1 MTRRV
6 LAVAII
12 LLAAL
17 HRSLAAQD
25 VRQQG
30 KTITFPTFTADQ
42 NWTRASSLMYA
53 EAVGGFAIAKTR
65 GLSAEE
71 YGRVLGD
78 RFAPGWGQRDGGS
91 AIRYARGIQNNLRAM
106 TGTTIQVL
114 EASDTLVTMRVTP
127 GWRSFFGP
135 SKQVYGVTLEEYE
148 TIHGTFQDR
157 IARYLGLRYAQRNE
171 GEYVVMT
178 ISGRGKNAVVEFP
191 RGTYTLAL
199 SAQDVPGHPEDI
211 GEWEFTFSADGQYI
225 VHKDGAPF
233 VQGQYETQFDELLE
247 KNEQQPN
254 RDPGCNGPGRFRW
267 TVNPATGA
275 LSLGRLAD
283 DCANR
288 VLVLTRK
295 ALTRK

>member
-6 LAVAII
+6 LAVAMI
-12 LLAAL
+12 LVAVL
-17 HRSLAAQD
+17 HRSPAAQD

-42 NWTRASSLMYA
+42 NWTRASSLIHSMG
-53 EAVGGFAIAKTR
+53 VGGFAFAKSH
-65 GLSAEE
+65 GASAEE
-71 YGRVLGD
+71 YGRTVGD
-78 RFAPGWGQRDGGS
+78 LFAPGWGQRDGGS
-91 AIRYARGIQNNLRAM
+91 AIRYARAIQNNLRAM
-106 TGTTIQVL
+106 TGTTVEVLQV
-114 EASDTLVTMRVTP
+114 SDTLVTMRVTP
-127 GWRSFFGP
+127 GWRSTFGTN
-135 SKQVYGVTLEEYE
+135 KQVYGVTLDEYE
-148 TIHGTFQDR
+148 TIQGTFQDQV
-157 IARYLGLRYAQRNE
+157 ARYLGLRYAQRNE

-178 ISGRGKNAVVEFP
+178 ISGRGKNAVIEFP
-191 RGTYTLAL
+191 RGSYTLAL
-199 SAQDVPGHPEDI
+199 SAQDVPGHPEDV
-211 GEWEFTFSADGQYI
+211 GEWEFTFTPDGQYI
-225 VHKDGAPF
+225 VRKNGAPF
-233 VQGQYETQFDELLE
+233 VHGQYEVQFDELLE
-247 KNEQQPN
+247 QNEQQPN